1 MEFGSLEYQLA
12 VWNIFSLGRISG
24 AMIGIGSILAIWLS
38 MRIAVATRNS
48 PETNL
53 FAKIMSTAFGLIVLA
68 FTWMQLTLV
77 VNTFISTAIALTQ
90 LKEETGS
97 ISSVAEGYLEYVGT
111 TDPVTTP
118 LPISIAFLAVVGII
132 ILAQIWMPKK

>member
-1 MEFGSLEYQLA
+1 MEEFQIWSIWSSNRIGSGL
-12 VWNIFSLGRISG
+12 V
-24 AMIGIGSILAIWLS
+24 GIGSILSIWLAL
-38 MRIAVATRNS
+38 RIAAATRNS
-48 PETNL
+48 DETNL

-111 TDPVTTP
+111 TAPVTTP

>member
-1 MEFGSLEYQLA
+1 MEEFQIWSIWSSNRIGSGL
-12 VWNIFSLGRISG
+12 V
-24 AMIGIGSILAIWLS
+24 GIGSILSIWLAL
-38 MRIAVATRNS
+38 RIAAATRNS
-48 PETNL
+48 DETNL

-77 VNTFISTAIALTQ
+77 VNTFISTSIALTE

-97 ISSVAEGYLEYVGT
+97 ISTVAEGYLEYVGT
-111 TDPVTTP
+111 TDPVNTP

>member
-1 MEFGSLEYQLA
+1 MEEFQIWSIWSSNRIGSGL
-12 VWNIFSLGRISG
+12 V
-24 AMIGIGSILAIWLS
+24 GIGSILSRWLAL
-38 MRIAVATRNS
+38 RIAAATRNS
-48 PETNL
+48 DETNL

>member
-1 MEFGSLEYQLA
+1 MEEFQIWSIWSSNRIGSGL
-12 VWNIFSLGRISG
+12 V
-24 AMIGIGSILAIWLS
+24 GIGSILSIWLAL
-38 MRIAVATRNS
+38 RIAAATRNS
-48 PETNL
+48 DETNL

-77 VNTFISTAIALTQ
+77 VNTFISTAIAVTQ

>member
-1 MEFGSLEYQLA
+1 MEEFQIWSIWSSNRIGSGL
-12 VWNIFSLGRISG
+12 V
-24 AMIGIGSILAIWLS
+24 GIGSILSIWLAL
-38 MRIAVATRNS
+38 RIAAATRNS
-48 PETNL
+48 DETNL

-77 VNTFISTAIALTQ
+77 VNTFISTSIALTQ

-111 TDPVTTP
+111 TDPVNTP

-132 ILAQIWMPKK
+132 ILGQIWMPKK

>member
-1 MEFGSLEYQLA
+1 MEEFQIWSIWSSNRIGSGL
-12 VWNIFSLGRISG
+12 V
-24 AMIGIGSILAIWLS
+24 GIGSILSIWLAL
-38 MRIAVATRNS
+38 RIAAATRNS
-48 PETNL
+48 DETNL
-53 FAKIMSTAFGLIVLA
+53 FAKIMSTAFGLIFLA

>member
-1 MEFGSLEYQLA
+1 MEEFQIWSLWSSNRIGSGL
-12 VWNIFSLGRISG
+12 V
-24 AMIGIGSILAIWLS
+24 GIGSILSIWLAL
-38 MRIAVATRNS
+38 RIAAATRNS
-48 PETNL
+48 DETNL

-77 VNTFISTAIALTQ
+77 VNTFISTSIALTQ

-132 ILAQIWMPKK
+132 ILGQIWMPKK

>member
-1 MEFGSLEYQLA
+1 MEEFQIWSIWSSNRIGSGL
-12 VWNIFSLGRISG
+12 V
-24 AMIGIGSILAIWLS
+24 GIGSILSIWLAL
-38 MRIAVATRNS
+38 RIAAATRNS
-48 PETNL
+48 EETNL

-77 VNTFISTAIALTQ
+77 VNTFISTSIALTQ

-111 TDPVTTP
+111 TDPVNTP

-132 ILAQIWMPKK
+132 ILGQIWMPKK

>member
-1 MEFGSLEYQLA
+1 MEEFQIWSIWSSNRIGSGL
-12 VWNIFSLGRISG
+12 V
-24 AMIGIGSILAIWLS
+24 GIGSILSIWLAL
-38 MRIAVATRNS
+38 RIAAATRNS
-48 PETNL
+48 DETNL

>member
-1 MEFGSLEYQLA
+1 MEEFQIWSIWSSNRIGSGL
-12 VWNIFSLGRISG
+12 V
-24 AMIGIGSILAIWLS
+24 GIGSILSIWLAL
-38 MRIAVATRNS
+38 RIAAATRNS
-48 PETNL
+48 DETNL

-77 VNTFISTAIALTQ
+77 VNTFISTSIALTQ

-132 ILAQIWMPKK
+132 ILGQIWLPKK

>member
-1 MEFGSLEYQLA
+1 MEEFQIWSIWSSNRIGSGL
-12 VWNIFSLGRISG
+12 V
-24 AMIGIGSILAIWLS
+24 GIGSILSIWLAL
-38 MRIAVATRNS
+38 RIAAATRNS
-48 PETNL
+48 DETNL

-97 ISSVAEGYLEYVGT
+97 ILSVAEGYLEYVGT

>member
-1 MEFGSLEYQLA
+1 MEEFQIWSIWSSNRIGSGL
-12 VWNIFSLGRISG
+12 V
-24 AMIGIGSILAIWLS
+24 GIGSILSIWLAL
-38 MRIAVATRNS
+38 RIAAATRNS
-48 PETNL
+48 DETNL

-77 VNTFISTAIALTQ
+77 VNTFISTAIALSQ

>member
-1 MEFGSLEYQLA
+1 MEEFQIWSIWSSNRIGSGL
-12 VWNIFSLGRISG
+12 V
-24 AMIGIGSILAIWLS
+24 GIGSILSIWLAL
-38 MRIAVATRNS
+38 RIAAATRNS
-48 PETNL
+48 DETNL
-53 FAKIMSTAFGLIVLA
+53 FAKMMSTAFGLIVLA

-77 VNTFISTAIALTQ
+77 VNTFISTSIALTQ

-132 ILAQIWMPKK
+132 ILGQIWMPKK

>member
-1 MEFGSLEYQLA
+1 MDEFQIWIIWSSNRIGSGL
-12 VWNIFSLGRISG
+12 V
-24 AMIGIGSILAIWLS
+24 GIGSILSIWLAL
-38 MRIAVATRNS
+38 RIAAATRNS
-48 PETNL
+48 DETNL

>member
-1 MEFGSLEYQLA
+1 MEEFQIWSIWSSNRIGSGL
-12 VWNIFSLGRISG
+12 V
-24 AMIGIGSILAIWLS
+24 GIGSILSIWLAL
-38 MRIAVATRNS
+38 RIAAATRNS
-48 PETNL
+48 DETNL

-77 VNTFISTAIALTQ
+77 VNTFISTSIALTE

-97 ISSVAEGYLEYVGT
+97 ISTVAEGYLEYVGT
-111 TDPVTTP
+111 TDPVNTP

-132 ILAQIWMPKK
+132 ILGQIWMPKK

>member
-1 MEFGSLEYQLA
+1 MEEFQIWSIWSSNRIGSGL
-12 VWNIFSLGRISG
+12 V
-24 AMIGIGSILAIWLS
+24 GIGSILSIWLAL
-38 MRIAVATRNS
+38 RIAAATRNS
-48 PETNL
+48 DETNL

-118 LPISIAFLAVVGII
+118 LPISIASVSYTHLTLPTKA
-132 ILAQIWMPKK
+132 

>member
-1 MEFGSLEYQLA
+1 MEEFQIWSIWSSNRIGSGL
-12 VWNIFSLGRISG
+12 V
-24 AMIGIGSILAIWLS
+24 GIGSILSIWLAL
-38 MRIAVATRNS
+38 RIAAATRNS
-48 PETNL
+48 DETNL

-77 VNTFISTAIALTQ
+77 VNTFISTSIALTQ

-132 ILAQIWMPKK
+132 ILGQIWMPKK

>member
-1 MEFGSLEYQLA
+1 MEEFQIWSIWSSNRIGSGL
-12 VWNIFSLGRISG
+12 V
-24 AMIGIGSILAIWLS
+24 GIGSILSIWLAL
-38 MRIAVATRNS
+38 RIAAATRNS
-48 PETNL
+48 DETNL

-77 VNTFISTAIALTQ
+77 VNTFISTAIALTK

>member
-1 MEFGSLEYQLA
+1 MEEFQIWSIWSSNRIGSGL
-12 VWNIFSLGRISG
+12 V
-24 AMIGIGSILAIWLS
+24 GIGSILSIWLAL
-38 MRIAVATRNS
+38 RIAAATRNS
-48 PETNL
+48 DETNL

-77 VNTFISTAIALTQ
+77 VNRFISTAIALTQ